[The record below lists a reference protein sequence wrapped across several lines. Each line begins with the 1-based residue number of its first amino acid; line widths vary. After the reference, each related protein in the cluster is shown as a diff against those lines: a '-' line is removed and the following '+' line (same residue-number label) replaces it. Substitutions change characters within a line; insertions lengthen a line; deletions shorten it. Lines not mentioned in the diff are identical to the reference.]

1 MSAFGICRVIMRIVE
16 EFESLS
22 EKLANV
28 TAECERLR
36 GENARL
42 RRVLAANGLAGET
55 AEAEMRT
62 LQPARSSADSARRE
76 LPPPEK
82 IALFRSL
89 FRGREDV
96 YAIRFESANGKSG
109 YAPASER
116 NWTALSKVPLSER
129 KKLDKATRRL
139 LPLTDSV
146 LHQHLSGKIT
156 IGIYPLLP
164 DDTCCF
170 LVVDFDQSSW
180 GPDALAFVE
189 TCREM
194 RIPAALERSRS
205 GKGAHVWIFFTAPIS
220 ASLARKLGTGLL
232 TRTMERRHQIG
243 LASYDRLFPNQDT
256 MPTGGFGNLIAL
268 PLQKTPRRAGNCVFV
283 DDNLEP
289 FADQWAYLGTIPKM
303 EPLAVETTVR
313 SLERGGNM
321 IGVRMSLTDADPDED
336 PWRLPPSHREREK
349 PIAGPLPV
357 SIRIVRANL
366 LYIDKKGL
374 PEAMLDHLNRL
385 AAFQNPEFYKAQA
398 MRLPTYDKPRVIGC
412 AEEFPGFLGLPR
424 GLLDEIILLLKEH
437 RIKSQIADERFAGN
451 PIDVTFRGVLRDQQP
466 DAVSRILKHDE
477 GILCA
482 GTAFG
487 KTIAAIFVIAARK
500 TNTLVLVHREQLLD
514 QWRERLASFLDLPI
528 ESIGQIGGGK
538 VKKGVIDVAIIQSL
552 YRKGVVKD
560 LVAEY
565 GHVVVDECHHLSAFS
580 FEQVMRKVR
589 AKYVTG
595 LTATPVRK
603 DGHHPIIYMQCGPI
617 RFNVPVRSQIQA
629 SPFEHRVI
637 PRTTDARWAGETTPT
652 IQELYAML
660 SNDTARTDQIVRDVA
675 TAIRQGRTPLVLSG
689 RTEHL
694 DRLCLR
700 LRQCCRSVMLLKGS
714 MTAKERA
721 RVMQALTIEDG
732 PRVIVATGSYVGE
745 GFDDPRLDT
754 LFLAMPISWYGTLQ
768 QYVGR
773 LHRLYDG
780 KKVIEVYDYIDS
792 SIPMLNRM
800 FQKRLRGYKAL
811 GYTVQESQA
820 QTASA
825 SRSISD
831 DLW

>member
-1 MSAFGICRVIMRIVE
+1 ME

-22 EKLANV
+22 EKLASA

-36 GENARL
+36 EENARL
-42 RRVLAANGLAGET
+42 RRALVANGLAEG
-55 AEAEMRT
+55 AARVEALTSQLSR
-62 LQPARSSADSARRE
+62 ASAASARGG
-76 LPPPEK
+76 LSPSEK
-82 IALFRSL
+82 ITLFRSL
-89 FRGREDV
+89 FRGRDDV
-96 YAIRFESANGKSG
+96 YAVRFESANGKSG

-116 NWTALSKVPLSER
+116 DWKALSNAPLSER

-139 LPLTDSV
+139 LPLTDTV
-146 LHQHLSGKIT
+146 VHQHLSGKIT
-156 IGIYPLLP
+156 AGVYPLLP
-164 DDTCCF
+164 DDTCWF
-170 LVVDFDQSSW
+170 LAVDFDQSSW
-180 GPDALAFVE
+180 ALDSVAFLE

-194 RIPAALERSRS
+194 RIPANLERSRS
-205 GKGAHVWIFFTAPIS
+205 GKGAHVWIFFSAPIP

-268 PLQKTPRRAGNCVFV
+268 PLQKIPRRADNSVFV

-289 FADQWAYLGTIPKM
+289 FADQWAYLGMIPKM
-303 EPLAVETTVR
+303 EPLAVETVIR
-313 SLERGGNM
+313 SLERGGNVV
-321 IGVRMSLTDADPDED
+321 GVRMSLSDAEPDED
-336 PWRLPPSHREREK
+336 PWLLPPSRREREK
-349 PIAGPLPV
+349 PIADPLPA

-374 PEAMLDHLNRL
+374 PEAMLDRLNRL

-412 AEEFPGFLGLPR
+412 AEEFPNFLGLPR
-424 GLLDEIILLLKEH
+424 GLLDETILLLKGH
-437 RIKSQIADERFAGN
+437 KIALQIADERFAGN
-451 PIDVTFRGVLRDQQP
+451 PIDVTFKGMLRDQQP
-466 DAVSRILKHDE
+466 DAVSRVLKHDE

-487 KTIAAIFVIAARK
+487 KTVAAIFLIAARK

-528 ESIGQIGGGK
+528 SSIGQIGGGK
-538 VKKGVIDVAIIQSL
+538 EKKTGVIDVAIIQSL

-617 RFNVPVRSQIQA
+617 RFNVSVRSQIQA
-629 SPFEHRVI
+629 SPFEHRII
-637 PRTTDARWAGETTPT
+637 PRTTEVRWAGDAAPT
-652 IQELYAML
+652 IQELYAVL
-660 SNDTARTDQIVRDVA
+660 SNDAARTDQIVRDVA
-675 TAIRQGRTPLVLSG
+675 AAIRQGRTPLVLSG

-700 LRQCCRSVMLLKGS
+700 LRQYCKSVMLLKGG
-714 MTAKERA
+714 MAAKERA
-721 RVMQALTIEDG
+721 RVMQELTIEDG

-754 LFLAMPISWYGTLQ
+754 LFLAMPISWHGTLQ

-780 KKVIEVYDYIDS
+780 KKIIEVYDYVDS
-792 SIPMLNRM
+792 LIPMLNRM
-800 FQKRLRGYKAL
+800 FQKRLRGYRAL
-811 GYTVQESQA
+811 GYTVHESQA
-820 QTASA
+820 HTASP
-825 SRSISD
+825 SQSISD